1 MLTGKGPKHLPALKQ
16 QCMIHTGGRAGDDT
30 AQCSLHLLAM
40 IWLPGL
46 LFLISGTFPRLMGVH
61 KWIYFLAATGMRAV
75 GVEEEKAQEKK
86 TELMVPI
93 LKSLLSS
100 QRDKIHT

>member
-16 QCMIHTGGRAGDDT
+16 QARSIHTGGRAGDT
-30 AQCSLHLLAM
+30 QHSVHSTYLAM
-40 IWLPGL
+40 DWLPDL

-61 KWIYFLAATGMRAV
+61 KWIYSGSHSNESCGR
-75 GVEEEKAQEKK
+75 GGREGSRE